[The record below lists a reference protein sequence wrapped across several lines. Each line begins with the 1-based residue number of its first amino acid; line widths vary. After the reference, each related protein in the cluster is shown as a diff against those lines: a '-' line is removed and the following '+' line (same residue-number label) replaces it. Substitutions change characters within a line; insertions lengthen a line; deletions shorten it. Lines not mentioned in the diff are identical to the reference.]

1 MGVGVASG
9 TNAKGAP
16 DCAAKEDVA
25 GTSASPIAAAYASR
39 NQKFAALKRVNN
51 DSADQRRVQQRNDM
65 LASLTVTRGHA
76 CTDEA
81 MG

>member
-1 MGVGVASG
+1 MGAGVASG

-25 GTSASPIAAAYASR
+25 GTSASPIAAPHASKG
-39 NQKFAALKRVNN
+39 QKFAVLKRENS
-51 DSADQRRVQQRNDM
+51 DSAGQRGVQRRKDM
-65 LASLTVTRGHA
+65 SASLTVTRGQA
-76 CTDEA
+76 RRDEA